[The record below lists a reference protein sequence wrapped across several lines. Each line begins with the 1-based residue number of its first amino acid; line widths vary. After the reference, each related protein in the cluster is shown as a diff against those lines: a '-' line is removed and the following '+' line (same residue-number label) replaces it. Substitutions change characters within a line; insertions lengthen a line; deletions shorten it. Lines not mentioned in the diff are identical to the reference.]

1 MLCPSCSAIIDDD
14 LLSCPACGAA
24 VDESFAA
31 TRIQSTE
38 RDDADE
44 TKIQAFP
51 PTPLSQKQP
60 ATGRASVVSI
70 SRFSSFDSLE
80 ETRFTMGSIL
90 ADRYRIIGLL
100 GKGGMGEVYRAD
112 DLKLGLPVALKFLPE
127 NLANDGGMLARFHR
141 EVRIARQVSHP
152 SVCRVYD
159 IGEIAGQHFLSMEY
173 IDGED
178 LASLMRRIGRLPHD
192 KAVEIARQV
201 CAGLAAAHDA
211 GVLHRDLK
219 PANIMLDGR
228 GKAHI
233 MDFGLAG
240 IAEEIASED
249 VRSGTPAY
257 MAPEQLTGEEVSVK
271 SDIYSLGL
279 VLYEIFTGKRVY
291 EAQTLADLMMLH
303 EQSTPV
309 TPASFVK
316 EIDPLV
322 EKIILRCLEKDPR
335 RRPHSALQ
343 VAAALPGGDPLA
355 AALAAGETPS
365 PEMVAAA
372 AKQGA
377 LSPTIALALF
387 ASVVA
392 LIAILLFMSAKTML
406 HNQVPFEKN
415 ADVLSD
421 RARTIAQKFGYTEPP
436 ADSTFGFSTDDL
448 YLNTLAQ
455 KDPSPSRWEKL
466 AVGRPAAMYFW
477 YRQSPRLLVPFNG
490 RTATSQDPPPRIT
503 GMVSLLVDTQGRLLE
518 FLAVPPQ
525 YDESQDPA
533 LAPDWGEVFNE
544 AGLDMANFKSTD
556 PKWITTVHSDKRAAW
571 EGVYPEAPDVAL
583 RVEAASYRGKPVYFS
598 TLNEWDAPFRMTEFK
613 RSGREVLVGIIFGIF
628 IGSLVCAGAM
638 VARRNLRLGRGDR
651 KGAFRLALFIFTT
664 NLMAWAFLANHI
676 ASFGEETSLWTSAA
690 AWALWWGGVVWVVYI
705 ALEPYV
711 RRNNPERIIAWSRLL
726 AGDLGDPLVGRDI
739 LIGAVLG
746 LALALLR
753 QLGYVAPKLFGSPT
767 DKPMSAAV
775 NMFLGIRGV
784 LGSFFQMQQSV
795 IFMSTGLMLF
805 FVLLS
810 LLFKKERLAVI
821 GVWLFIFGI
830 SILENPNV
838 KLNGALFIAI
848 ISAFYVLA
856 ATRFGLLTLMAMQ
869 LFGVLFMAFPITPN
883 FAAWYAQGG
892 IFAIVVALALAG
904 FGFYTSLAGQKIFRE
919 EMLGD

>member
-14 LLSCPACGAA
+14 QLTCPACGAA
-24 VDESFAA
+24 VDDSFAS
-31 TRIQSTE
+31 TRIQSADADE
-38 RDDADE
+38 ADE
-44 TKIQAFP
+44 TKIQTLS
-51 PTPLSQKQP
+51 PTPISQKHP
-60 ATGRASVVSI
+60 TTGRASVISI

-80 ETRFTMGSIL
+80 ETRFTMGAIV

-112 DLKLGLPVALKFLPE
+112 DLKLGIPVALKFLPE
-127 NLANDGGMLARFHR
+127 NLANDGAMLARFHR

-159 IGEIAGQHFLSMEY
+159 IGEIGGQHFLSMEY

-178 LASLMRRIGRLPHD
+178 LSTLMRRIGRLPHD
-192 KAVEIARQV
+192 KAIEIARQI
-201 CAGLAAAHDA
+201 CAGLAAAHDV

-240 IAEEIASED
+240 IAEEIGSDD

-303 EQSTPV
+303 EQSTPA
-309 TPASFVK
+309 TPTAFVK

-372 AKQGA
+372 AKEGA
-377 LSPTIALALF
+377 LTPAIALALLI
-387 ASVVA
+387 AVVS
-392 LIAILLFMSAKTML
+392 LIAIILFLAPKTRL
-406 HNQVPFEKN
+406 HDMVPLEKN
-415 ADVLSD
+415 ADVLAD
-421 RARTIAQKFGYTEPP
+421 RARTIAQKFGYTNPP
-436 ADSTFGFSTDDL
+436 ADSTFGFGTDDL
-448 YLNTLAQ
+448 YLNTLVQ
-455 KDPSPSRWEKL
+455 KDDASSRWDKL
-466 AVGRPAAMYFW
+466 SVGQPAAMYFW
-477 YRQSPRLLVPFNG
+477 YRQSPRPLIPFNG
-490 RTATSQDPPPRIT
+490 RTASSQDPPPRIS
-503 GMVSLLVDTQGRLLE
+503 GMVSLLVDTNGRLLE

-525 YDESQDPA
+525 YDDSQDPSP
-533 LAPDWGEVFNE
+533 APDWTAIFNE
-544 AGLDMANFKSTD
+544 AGLDIANFKSTD

-571 EGVYPEAPDVAL
+571 EGTYPEAPDVPL
-583 RVEAASYRGKPVYFS
+583 RIEAASYRGKPVYFS
-598 TLNEWDAPFRMTEFK
+598 TLNEWDQPFRMTEFK
-613 RSGREVLVGIIFGIF
+613 RSGREMLVGLVFGLF
-628 IGSLVCAGAM
+628 IGSLVFAGAM

-651 KGAFRLALFIFTT
+651 KGAFRLALFIFAT
-664 NLMAWAFLANHI
+664 NLLGWAFLANHI
-676 ASFGEETSLWTSAA
+676 ASFGEETSLWTTAA
-690 AWALWWGGVVWVVYI
+690 AWALWWGGVVWIVYI

-711 RRNNPERIIAWSRLL
+711 RRNNPERIIAWNRLL
-726 AGDLGDPLVGRDI
+726 AGDLRDPLVGRDI

-753 QLGYVAPKLFGSPT
+753 QLNYVAPKLFGMPT
-767 DKPMSAAV
+767 GKPMYAV
-775 NMFLGIRGV
+775 ENMFLGIRGV
-784 LGSFFQMQQSV
+784 VGSFFQLQQSV
-795 IFMSTGLMLF
+795 IFTSTGLMLF

-810 LLFKKERLAVI
+810 LLFKRERLAMT

-830 SILENPNV
+830 SMLENTNL
-838 KLNGALFIAI
+838 KLIDTIFIAI
-848 ISAFYVLA
+848 SAAFYVLA

-869 LFGVLFMAFPITPN
+869 LFTLLFAVFPITPN
-883 FAAWYAQGG
+883 FSAWYAQGS
-892 IFAIVVALALAG
+892 IVAIAIALAIAG

>member
-14 LLSCPACGAA
+14 LLTCPSCGSA
-24 VDESFAA
+24 VDESFTA
-31 TRIQSTE
+31 TRIQTTDPDE
-38 RDDADE
+38 ADE
-44 TKIQAFP
+44 TRIQAFS
-51 PTPLSQKQP
+51 PTPISQKQP
-60 ATGRASVVSI
+60 TTGRASVVSI

-80 ETRFTMGSIL
+80 ETRFVMGSIVGE
-90 ADRYRIIGLL
+90 RYRIIGLL

-112 DLKLGLPVALKFLPE
+112 DLKLGIPVALKFLPE
-127 NLANDGGMLARFHR
+127 NLANDGAMLARFHR

-178 LASLMRRIGRLPHD
+178 LATLMRRIGRLPHD

-201 CAGLAAAHDA
+201 CAGLAAAHDV

-240 IAEEIASED
+240 IAEEIANDD

-303 EQSTPV
+303 EQSTPA
-309 TPASFVK
+309 TPTAFVK

-372 AKQGA
+372 AKEGA
-377 LSPTIALALF
+377 LTPRIALALL
-387 ASVVA
+387 AAVVI
-392 LIAILLFMSAKTML
+392 LIAIILFLSPKTRLYDM
-406 HNQVPFEKN
+406 VPLEKN

-421 RARTIAQKFGYTEPP
+421 RARTITQKFGYTNPP
-436 ADSTFGFSTDDL
+436 ADSTYGFGTDDL

-455 KDPSPSRWEKL
+455 KDKSSSRWDRL
-466 AVGRPAAMYFW
+466 AIGQPAAMFFW
-477 YRQSPRLLVPFNG
+477 YRQSPRLLIPFNG
-490 RTATSQDPPPRIT
+490 RTATSQDPPPRIS
-503 GMVSLLVDTQGRLLE
+503 GMVSLLVDANGRLLE

-533 LAPDWGEVFNE
+533 PAPDWAAVFHE
-544 AGLDMANFKSTD
+544 AGLDLANFKPTE

-571 EGVYPEAPDVAL
+571 EGSYPDAPDVPL
-583 RVEAASYRGKPVYFS
+583 RIEAASYRGKPVYFS
-598 TLNEWDAPFRMTEFK
+598 TLNEWDQPFRMTEFK
-613 RSGREVLVGIIFGIF
+613 RSGREALVGIVLGLF
-628 IGSLVCAGAM
+628 ISCLVFAGAM

-651 KGAFRLALFIFTT
+651 KGAFRLALFIFIT
-664 NLMAWAFLANHI
+664 NLLAWAFLANHI
-676 ASFGEETSLWTSAA
+676 ASFGAEADLWITAA
-690 AWALWWGGVVWVVYI
+690 AWALWWGGVVWIVYI

-711 RRNNPERIIAWSRLL
+711 RRNNPERIIAWNRLL
-726 AGDLGDPLVGRDI
+726 AGDLRDPLVGRDI
-739 LIGAVLG
+739 LIGTVLG
-746 LALALLR
+746 LALALWRHLN
-753 QLGYVAPKLFGSPT
+753 YVTPKLFGMPT
-767 DKPMSAAV
+767 GKPLYTIE
-775 NMFLGIRGV
+775 NMFLGVRGI

-795 IFMSTGLMLF
+795 IFLSTGLMLF

-810 LLFKKERLAVI
+810 LLFKKERLAMI

-830 SILENPNV
+830 MMLENTNANLIDIV
-838 KLNGALFIAI
+838 FSVVAA
-848 ISAFYVLA
+848 AFYVLA
-856 ATRFGLLTLMAMQ
+856 ATRFGLLTLIAMQ
-869 LFGVLFMAFPITPN
+869 LFMVLFIAFPISPN
-883 FAAWYAQGG
+883 FTAWYAQGG
-892 IFAIVVALALAG
+892 IFAIVVGLMIAG